1 MKSDSSKCDDIPQV
15 ISITNLLRRLWPS
28 PSDANVTARE
38 IAQALAYIFKN
49 QLSPVQAGALLTCLH
64 FTGWDRRA
72 DVLAECALSMREAAL
87 QPDYETLAVVM
98 KKKEKARGTY
108 TGGLCDIVGTG
119 GDSHNTYNVSTTSS
133 ILASAL
139 LLVSKHG
146 NQASTS
152 TSGSA
157 DLLQST
163 LPIPPSLTAV
173 TPESLGRI
181 YTTSNYA
188 FLFAPVFHPGMKYA
202 ASIRRDLGW
211 RTIFNLLG
219 PLTNPVDR
227 LLEARVLG
235 VARREIGPVFAEAL
249 KILGTSKTLIVCG
262 EENLDEISCAG
273 NTYCWNLVKSSQSSS
288 SSLPSASSASAPP
301 DPFEEK
307 TNPDIIIEHF
317 TLSPSD
323 FGLPSHPLE
332 SVSPGK
338 NPHDNAEILMK
349 LLQNQLPDDDPILH
363 FVLMNTSALFVTSG
377 ICESDDMSNIDIR
390 TCHENNTVITE
401 RGPGGG
407 RWKEGVRL
415 ARWAIQRGE
424 AWRQWLNFVQAS
436 NNR

>member
-1 MKSDSSKCDDIPQV
+1 MTSDGNKCYDKPHV

-28 PSDANVTARE
+28 TSDANVTARE
-38 IAQALAYIFKN
+38 IAQAIAFIFTN
-49 QLSPVQAGALLTCLH
+49 QLSPVQAAALLTCLH
-64 FTGWDRRA
+64 FTGLDRRA
-72 DVLAECALSMREAAL
+72 DVLAECALSMRKAAL
-87 QPDYETLAVVM
+87 QTDYETLAVVV

-119 GDSHNTYNVSTTSS
+119 GDSHNTFNVSTTSS

-157 DLLQST
+157 DLLKST
-163 LPIPPSLTAV
+163 LPVAPRLTAV
-173 TPESLGRI
+173 TPESLPQI
-181 YTTSNYA
+181 YETSNYA

-202 ASIRRDLGW
+202 ASIRRELGW

-219 PLTNPVDR
+219 PLANPVER

-235 VARREIGPVFAEAL
+235 VAQREIGPVFAEAL

-273 NTYCWNLVKSSQSSS
+273 NTYCWNLVKSSQSSC
-288 SSLPSASSASAPP
+288 SLPPASSASAPP
-301 DPFEEK
+301 DLSEEK
-307 TNPDIIIEHF
+307 TNSEITIEHF

-349 LLQNQLPDDDPILH
+349 LLQNQLPDDDPVLH

-377 ICESDDMSNIDIR
+377 ICESDMCDIDMR
-390 TCHENNTVITE
+390 TCKDNYTVITE

-415 ARWAIQRGE
+415 ARWAIQSGE

-436 NNR
+436 NNG